1 MVGREP
7 LDKVEIRYDVPADT
21 LIEERDT
28 ITGNIH
34 CTHSIDVFF
43 LLHMGLFSFLD
54 FEGGYSVNVCLL

>member
-7 LDKVEIRYDVPADT
+7 LDKVEIRCDVPADT

-43 LLHMGLFSFLD
+43 GYIRGYFLSWILR
-54 FEGGYSVNVCLL
+54 EATL